1 MRSQSIVLATLLV
14 TTVAVPARGD
24 DAGSPATH
32 SSLIRPFV
40 GAYIPTGKQSDVLKT
55 SVLTG
60 VQLGY
65 QLPSPLRLVGSV
77 AWTPSEAKDFSNTRT
92 NILQYDAGAELGPR
106 SVEEDVWKFGPF
118 VGLGVGGRTYRF
130 KGMSASD
137 QTNLAGYGSI
147 GGEAVK
153 DRFGA
158 RVELRDYVSRFQE
171 IGGSGATSTRNDMMA
186 TGALTFH
193 L

>member
-1 MRSQSIVLATLLV
+1 MRSQWIVLATLLV
-14 TTVAVPARGD
+14 ATVAAPARGD

-60 VQLGY
+60 VQLGL

-92 NILQYDAGAELGPR
+92 NILQYDVGAELGSR

-147 GGEAVK
+147 GGEAIK

-158 RVELRDYVSRFQE
+158 RIEVRDYLSQFKE
-171 IGGSGATSTRNDMMA
+171 IGSGTSSTRNDVMA